1 MEIWAAGPSRENLSP
16 GCPRRK
22 VYQPAP
28 PQSIFLE
35 QMPVAPVAKLG
46 PPWAHNQRVA
56 NQTSQEIKCNGSFL
70 QPLRNAGE
78 APRQG
83 GQVLR
88 KKQGVG
94 DLRTAERRVM
104 APKELDSGADEMSP
118 VLEGA
123 LSHVS

>member
-1 MEIWAAGPSRENLSP
+1 M
-16 GCPRRK
+16 
-22 VYQPAP
+22 
-28 PQSIFLE
+28 
-35 QMPVAPVAKLG
+35 M
-46 PPWAHNQRVA
+46 
-56 NQTSQEIKCNGSFL
+56 
-70 QPLRNAGE
+70 
-78 APRQG
+78 
-83 GQVLR
+83 